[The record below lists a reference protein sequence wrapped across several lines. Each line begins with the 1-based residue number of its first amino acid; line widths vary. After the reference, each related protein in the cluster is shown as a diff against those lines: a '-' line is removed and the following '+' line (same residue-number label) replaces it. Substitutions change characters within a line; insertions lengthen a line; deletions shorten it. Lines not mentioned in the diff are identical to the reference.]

1 MCGAE
6 DDTRGADAIQI
17 SGANSQC
24 RGEQGEA
31 ETDCKGPVEKG
42 WEACASGYSFTLCS
56 QSVSAQ
62 LNTHLV
68 PDTQMPVN
76 DGMGP
81 LIETGHSCKPLDSF
95 PSLSVPALAGFFC
108 EWFLFLSHI
117 PGSIY
122 AGCSCSSSS
131 VFRCRG
137 MSMAAFKFRFRS
149 LRISSSHFMQFWK
162 FRSTLHLPFPCLLY
176 MALGRLSRL

>member
-6 DDTRGADAIQI
+6 DDIRGADAIQI

-62 LNTHLV
+62 LNIHLV
-68 PDTQMPVN
+68 PDTQMPVY
-76 DGMGP
+76 DGWVH
-81 LIETGHSCKPLDSF
+81 LSKPDIRANL
-95 PSLSVPALAGFFC
+95 
-108 EWFLFLSHI
+108 WI
-117 PGSIY
+117 PPRRY
-122 AGCSCSSSS
+122 QYQ
-131 VFRCRG
+131 
-137 MSMAAFKFRFRS
+137 
-149 LRISSSHFMQFWK
+149 H
-162 FRSTLHLPFPCLLY
+162 
-176 MALGRLSRL
+176 